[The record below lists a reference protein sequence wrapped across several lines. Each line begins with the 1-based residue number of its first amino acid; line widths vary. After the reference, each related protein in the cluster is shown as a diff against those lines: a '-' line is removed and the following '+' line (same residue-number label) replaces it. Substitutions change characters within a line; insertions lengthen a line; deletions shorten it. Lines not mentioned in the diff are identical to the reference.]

1 MFGGTT
7 LKEKAELLILSLLL
21 SCYLGYRTQLTS
33 QNQFF
38 AEFPTVS
45 LTALLEFRG
54 PRSLGVLEE
63 KFGNGPGAAK
73 QLWDAAPRPPFT
85 QLLQCNAA
93 DHTQMQKK
101 RELISLYQNPDKSL
115 KRMTLPVL
123 SVFIENLTACK
134 LDKIEEAFA
143 GRTLHLLKKIRTEIE
158 DCNEGQALKY
168 AQQFVQIRDLQR
180 VQRCDDFRR
189 QIEINFPLS
198 KFYED
203 EGELVQSCLKI
214 DFARVRQFG
223 FYSQIEAF
231 LHCESAREL
240 LVGPRVLYE
249 EFVLSWSQVLGL
261 IRLCQKLGAFCLET
275 VDGRYTFAPEVD
287 VLEQLKLVLFGQ
299 ALADS
304 RHLDQQLNNI
314 DLDVLKQFTQHPFQ
328 AYVFFVRKMLKT
340 ALRTQQ
346 FAEIARHGL
355 VMQQMHE
362 FRSQRAEE
370 LATVFAR
377 DPAELQRHLD
387 EGTVLP
393 FLLQLDRVS
402 CGKCLAMLDLFALEP
417 RSGHF
422 HAQSKQLSRLLDG
435 PQLARLVHVLNEQS
449 FAKISQVSKGVIQLI
464 PPSTALDSLHATI
477 QSSRAVSIQNQFLR
491 FNYNVLANF
500 CISVLLKNF
509 EQLEAWPYD
518 FGDLLVQFEFAA
530 FARILPET
538 KFRSELKKK
547 ALRFPPLCAIG
558 WQLLIW
564 HLNLSAGSSTS
575 RILLLLAL
583 ELPEMHELYTEFQ
596 GK

>member
-1 MFGGTT
+1 
-7 LKEKAELLILSLLL
+7 
-21 SCYLGYRTQLTS
+21 
-33 QNQFF
+33 
-38 AEFPTVS
+38 
-45 LTALLEFRG
+45 
-54 PRSLGVLEE
+54 
-63 KFGNGPGAAK
+63 
-73 QLWDAAPRPPFT
+73 
-85 QLLQCNAA
+85 
-93 DHTQMQKK
+93 
-101 RELISLYQNPDKSL
+101 
-115 KRMTLPVL
+115 
-123 SVFIENLTACK
+123 
-134 LDKIEEAFA
+134 
-143 GRTLHLLKKIRTEIE
+143 
-158 DCNEGQALKY
+158 
-168 AQQFVQIRDLQR
+168 
-180 VQRCDDFRR
+180 
-189 QIEINFPLS
+189 
-198 KFYED
+198 
-203 EGELVQSCLKI
+203 
-214 DFARVRQFG
+214 
-223 FYSQIEAF
+223 
-231 LHCESAREL
+231 
-240 LVGPRVLYE
+240 
-249 EFVLSWSQVLGL
+249 
-261 IRLCQKLGAFCLET
+261 
-275 VDGRYTFAPEVD
+275 
-287 VLEQLKLVLFGQ
+287 
-299 ALADS
+299 
-304 RHLDQQLNNI
+304 
-314 DLDVLKQFTQHPFQ
+314 
-328 AYVFFVRKMLKT
+328 MLKT

-377 DPAELQRHLD
+377 DPAALQRHLD

-547 ALRFPPLCAIG
+547 LQDFRLFALLGGNC
-558 WQLLIW
+558 
-564 HLNLSAGSSTS
+564 
-575 RILLLLAL
+575 
-583 ELPEMHELYTEFQ
+583 
-596 GK
+596 